1 MLSGKTFIGQHK
13 HFSQKIVHLLNHC
26 KH

>member
-1 MLSGKTFIGQHK
+1 MLSGRTFIGQHK
-13 HFSQKIVHLLNHC
+13 YFSHKIVHLLNHC